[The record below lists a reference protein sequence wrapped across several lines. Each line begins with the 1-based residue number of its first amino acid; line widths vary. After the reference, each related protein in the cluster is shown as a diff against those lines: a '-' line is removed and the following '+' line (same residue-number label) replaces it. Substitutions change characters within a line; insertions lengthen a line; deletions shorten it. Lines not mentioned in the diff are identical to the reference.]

1 MVRWLWPLKWKPSGL
16 MRFWFIALSKFQTVC
31 TKSLQSCLTDCDPMD
46 CSPPGSSVHG
56 ILQARKLEWVAKPS
70 SRGDS
75 QPRDGTHISCLLHW
89 RAGPLLPP
97 FSCQY
102 LNSWASQVTKWV
114 ENPPVM
120 QEMWAESDTAK
131 HAHTSW
137 FFPQKVGTRLP
148 SDDQLFG
155 LKL

>member
-1 MVRWLWPLKWKPSGL
+1 MVRWLWPFKWKPSGL

-56 ILQARKLEWVAKPS
+56 ILQARILEWVAKPS

-75 QPRDGTHISCLLHW
+75 QPRDGIRISCLLHW
-89 RAGPLLPP
+89 RAGPLLP
-97 FSCQY
+97 FSCQC

-120 QEMWAESDTAK
+120 QEIWAELDTAK

-148 SDDQLFG
+148 SDDRLFG